1 MRTFKLSH
9 KRQRADEEAAR
20 GLIGIPHRVV
30 GLLLG
35 RVLSGTGFAGC
46 LFHSVVVGL
55 AALVGADVDDSERQ

>member
-1 MRTFKLSH
+1 
-9 KRQRADEEAAR
+9 
-20 GLIGIPHRVV
+20 V